1 MSRLGGTLKGMME
14 MLSPRMDRASALLAS
29 LAGRRRELEPED
41 RLWFYLRLRE
51 ARRKMG
57 IIEKDPADLE
67 GENTISEGM
76 I

>member
-1 MSRLGGTLKGMME
+1 MGRLGGTLKGMME

-57 IIEKDPADLE
+57 IIENDPADPE
-67 GENTISEGM
+67 VENTSPGGI